1 MRQKYPLALE
11 NLNIIFENNYEISY
25 RKFEK
30 RFIFAHWW
38 IQNLIFLF
46 VYTIRTYKLEQAK
59 RNIHMYNSPKSF
71 PNNLKLSLSME
82 PTTLPQYI
90 VVCGT
95 LCTFLKWY

>member
-38 IQNLIFLF
+38 IQNFIFLF
-46 VYTIRTYKLEQAK
+46 VYDIRTYRQEQAIC
-59 RNIHMYNSPKSF
+59 NIHIIV
-71 PNNLKLSLSME
+71 PNL
-82 PTTLPQYI
+82 
-90 VVCGT
+90 
-95 LCTFLKWY
+95 FLTNFN